1 MLKTVLLLSALLFGF
16 ASATNCKGCTP
27 LDTLT
32 FDKMLKHFRVSLVKF
47 DVAYPYGEKHDEFA
61 KVAVDGA
68 EVEDLMVAEVGIKD
82 YGEKDNE
89 ELGKRFDAQK
99 ETFPVVVLFVKDDK
113 TKKINEFK
121 FPAGEDFKVENLKRF
136 IKTYSGIYMPLP
148 GCLEQFD
155 KLADKLVSAAGPGDK
170 GKVMAEAEKALIDL
184 QSDDADKAKKATTTR
199 AKPTTSAG
207 NAWFDHN
214 NPSMRL
220 PKRFL
225 WSTTQIA
232 TASAKI
238 ETSAA
243 AKVAMP
249 TEVRVATKRFPK
261 SVLELPI
268 SVQLMSAAIG
278 SPAPSSPKSA
288 NSRVTGVC
296 SLPNSWRSL
305 LGFAGRCSR

>member
-1 MLKTVLLLSALLFGF
+1 MLRSVLLLSALLFSY

-89 ELGKRFDAQK
+89 ELGKRFDAHK

-113 TKKINEFK
+113 TNKINEFK
-121 FPAGEDFKVENLKRF
+121 FPKEEDFKADNLKAF
-136 IKTYSGIYMPLP
+136 IKKHSGIYMPLP

-155 KLADKLVSAAGPGDK
+155 KLADRLVSAAGPGEK

-184 QSDDADKAKKATTTR
+184 QGDDADKAKKAEVYV
-199 AKPTTSAG
+199 KI
-207 NAWFDHN
+207 
-214 NPSMRL
+214 MR
-220 PKRFL
+220 
-225 WSTTQIA
+225 
-232 TASAKI
+232 
-238 ETSAA
+238 
-243 AKVAMP
+243 KVASEGEAFANAE
-249 TEVRVATKRFPK
+249 TERIKK
-261 SVLELPI
+261 VLEGKL
-268 SVQLMSAAIG
+268 
-278 SPAPSSPKSA
+278 SPTKKTQMEQRINILKSFI
-288 NSRVTGVC
+288 RRTTEEVKKDE
-296 SLPNSWRSL
+296 L
-305 LGFAGRCSR
+305 